1 MKRESHHF
9 FILMKDLR
17 LKISTATVKPTA
29 IKNVVFAIN
38 RVVIKKVALR
48 DK

>member
-1 MKRESHHF
+1 M
-9 FILMKDLR
+9 LMKDLR
-17 LKISTATVKPTA
+17 LKISTALVTVKPTA
-29 IKNVVFAIN
+29 IKNVVFVIN